1 MIEHT
6 YINIMP
12 FFVLLIILLLAL
24 TVLYACCLVFWETL
38 DNVGNQENN
47 QIEPPVTELEVSI
60 EK

>member
-1 MIEHT
+1 MAE
-6 YINIMP
+6 YVDIMP

-38 DNVGNQENN
+38 DNVGIQENN
-47 QIEPPVTELEVSI
+47 QIDPPATEPEVSI

>member
-1 MIEHT
+1 
-6 YINIMP
+6 MP

-38 DNVGNQENN
+38 DNVGTQESNRADL
-47 QIEPPVTELEVSI
+47 PVTELEVSI

>member
-1 MIEHT
+1 
-6 YINIMP
+6 MP
-12 FFVLLIILLLAL
+12 FFVLLIVLLLAL

-47 QIEPPVTELEVSI
+47 QVEPPEAELEVSI